1 MALNRWFYTIFPG
14 LRQIFTRRW
23 YEFISTRVKDDT
35 LLLMNHG
42 YVDLDLDTES
52 LELLPQDEQ
61 HRYSIQLYHHVA
73 NAIDWAGLDAL
84 EVGSGRGGGTAYIKR
99 RFEPKSM
106 QGLDLSGK
114 AVDFCNEYHSV
125 DSLSFTCGN
134 AQCLPFDDNSFDVV
148 LNVES
153 SLVYPDVDRFLEEV
167 VRVLRPNGYFLYTD
181 IRYLEDID
189 NWRA

>member
-1 MALNRWFYTIFPG
+1 
-14 LRQIFTRRW
+14 
-23 YEFISTRVKDDT
+23 
-35 LLLMNHG
+35 
-42 YVDLDLDTES
+42 
-52 LELLPQDEQ
+52 
-61 HRYSIQLYHHVA
+61 
-73 NAIDWAGLDAL
+73 L
-84 EVGSGRGGGTAYIKR
+84 EVGSGRGGGAAYTKR

-106 QGLDLSGK
+106 LGLDLSAK
-114 AVDFCNEYHSV
+114 SVNFCNQYHSI

-134 AQCLPFDDNSFDVV
+134 AQSLPFDDNSFDVV